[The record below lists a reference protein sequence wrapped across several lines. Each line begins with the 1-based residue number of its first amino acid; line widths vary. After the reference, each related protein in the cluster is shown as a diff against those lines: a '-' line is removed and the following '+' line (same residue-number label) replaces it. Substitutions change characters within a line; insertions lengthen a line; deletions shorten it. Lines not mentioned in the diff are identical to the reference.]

1 MNGIIRR
8 IWVAGLAL
16 AAVGAAWKPTVSAMP
31 ARQPTPTIVRS
42 AGDGGL
48 TVMTY
53 NVEGLPWPIRLGR
66 EAAFVRIGDRLATLR
81 RQGSQPHIV
90 LLQEAFTTEAQSIGR
105 RAGYR
110 FVVDGPGP
118 DMRSPASPTAADTAF
133 LEKASFFAGERSGKL
148 LGSGLQILSDY
159 PVRSVRRMVFPD
171 FACAGFDCL
180 ANKGAVLAMVD
191 IPGSAVPVA
200 VVDVHLNSRRASHV
214 DDDRSLYAF
223 RRQVDAIETFLAANL
238 RPDTPL
244 ILAGDFNVGPRPS
257 RTAYF
262 LSRLHDLGSHVR
274 SGMHDALRSCA
285 TAPDRCGGALPAD
298 AAYSLRRARDWEIVM
313 PGARMAI
320 DVTGISV
327 PFGHEAAGDML
338 SDHVGY
344 VARYRLSPQVAARSI
359 DRSAAAQSPGRAPI
373 THSA

>member
-1 MNGIIRR
+1 MKRPLI
-8 IWVAGLAL
+8 AALAL
-16 AAVGAAWKPTVSAMP
+16 AALALMGKPTLGGAP
-31 ARQPTPTIVRS
+31 ALPPMKGGARPE
-42 AGDGGL
+42 GDGAL
-48 TVMTY
+48 SVMTY

-66 EAAFVRIGDRLATLR
+66 EAAFRQIGDRLATLR
-81 RQGSQPHIV
+81 RQGAQPHIV
-90 LLQEAFTTEAQSIGR
+90 LLQEAFTEDARAIGR
-105 RAGYR
+105 QAGYR

-118 DMRSPASPTAADTAF
+118 DLQNRAAPTPADAAF
-133 LEKASFFAGERSGKL
+133 LQKASFFAGERSGKL

-159 PVRSVRRMVFPD
+159 PVRSIRRMAFPD

-180 ANKGAVLAMVD
+180 ANKGAVLAMID

-223 RRQVDAIETFLAANL
+223 ERQVDALEAFLTVNL

-257 RTAYF
+257 RTSYF
-262 LSRLHDLGSHVR
+262 LSRLHELGSHVR

-285 TAPDRCGGALPAD
+285 TAPGPCGGPLSAD
-298 AAYSLRRARDWEIVM
+298 AAYSLKRARDWEIVM
-313 PGARMAI
+313 PGSRMAI
-320 DVTGISV
+320 DVAGISV
-327 PFGHEAAGDML
+327 PFGHDAAGDML

-344 VARYRLSPQVAARSI
+344 IAHYRLRSLVA
-359 DRSAAAQSPGRAPI
+359 DREAQSRAGAA
-373 THSA
+373 HSA

>member
-1 MNGIIRR
+1 M
-8 IWVAGLAL
+8 VA
-16 AAVGAAWKPTVSAMP
+16 AARLGA
-31 ARQPTPTIVRS
+31 
-42 AGDGGL
+42 DGAL

-66 EAAFVRIGDRLATLR
+66 EAAFRRIGDRLSTLR

-90 LLQEAFTTEAQSIGR
+90 LLQEAFTEDAQAIGR
-105 RAGYR
+105 QAGYR

-118 DMRSPASPTAADTAF
+118 DLHSAAAPTAADSAF
-133 LEKASFFAGERSGKL
+133 LQKASFFAGERSGKL

-159 PVRSVRRMVFPD
+159 PVRSVRRMAFPD

-180 ANKGAVLAMVD
+180 ANKGVVLAMIDV
-191 IPGSAVPVA
+191 PGSSSPVA

-223 RRQVDAIETFLAANL
+223 RRQVDALEAFLAANL

-262 LSRLHDLGSHVR
+262 LSRLHDLSSHVR

-285 TAPDRCGGALPAD
+285 VAPGPCGGVLPAD
-298 AAYSLRRARDWEIVM
+298 AAYSLKRARDWEIVM

-320 DVTGISV
+320 DVAGISV
-327 PFGHEAAGDML
+327 PFGHDAAGDML

-344 VARYRLSPQVAARSI
+344 VARYRIRTVEAGR
-359 DRSAAAQSPGRAPI
+359 DAQSRAG
-373 THSA
+373 TAHTA